1 MPPPSLAQQERT
13 TLCDLLVERGPDAPT
28 LCEGWSTADLAAHLV
43 VRERRPDSGPGLVW
57 PPLAGYTDKVRTAVR
72 DRTPWEKLVETVRR
86 GPPLLLRPF
95 DGPMNTVEFFIHV
108 EDVRRAQEGWEPRP
122 IPPELADALWAR
134 VGPGGMAKKV
144 PATIVIT
151 SPGRAEKERGT
162 GPRLT
167 LAGDPGELTMFGSG
181 RQGAARVEISGDARS
196 PHSCAP
202 RRSVSDRPDREPF
215 LGSVTVQPR
224 RRSTAASCSEASAAI
239 SFSCAESR
247 HADAATAGLPSDSAS
262 SSWAMKVAAS
272 SREKLPRPDAG

>member
-1 MPPPSLAQQERT
+1 MPPPSLAQQERQ

-108 EDVRRAQEGWEPRP
+108 EDVRRAQDGWDPRP
-122 IPPELADALWAR
+122 LSPELADALWAR
-134 VGPGGMAKKV
+134 VGAGGMAKKV

-151 SPGRAEKERGT
+151 SPGRAEKEHGS

-167 LAGDPGELTMFGSG
+167 LAGEPGELTMFGAG
-181 RQGAARVEISGDARS
+181 RQAAARVQISGDDALAAQLRT
-196 PHSCAP
+196 AP
-202 RRSVSDRPDREPF
+202 
-215 LGSVTVQPR
+215 LG
-224 RRSTAASCSEASAAI
+224 I
-239 SFSCAESR
+239 
-247 HADAATAGLPSDSAS
+247 
-262 SSWAMKVAAS
+262 
-272 SREKLPRPDAG
+272 